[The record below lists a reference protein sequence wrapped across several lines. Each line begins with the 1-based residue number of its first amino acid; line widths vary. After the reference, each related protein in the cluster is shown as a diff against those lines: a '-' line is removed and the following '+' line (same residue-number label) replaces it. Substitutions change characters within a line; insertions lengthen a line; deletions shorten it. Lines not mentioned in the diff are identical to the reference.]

1 MENVVKSCYIEP
13 EKIIE
18 NKSEMEEDIDLVVK
32 YFPKSDI
39 TEDEFQPKEKF
50 VVGKETPQKI
60 LETEE
65 KEEEKSVKLNSI

>member
-39 TEDEFQPKEKF
+39 TEDEEKF
-50 VVGKETPQKI
+50 VVGKATPQKI